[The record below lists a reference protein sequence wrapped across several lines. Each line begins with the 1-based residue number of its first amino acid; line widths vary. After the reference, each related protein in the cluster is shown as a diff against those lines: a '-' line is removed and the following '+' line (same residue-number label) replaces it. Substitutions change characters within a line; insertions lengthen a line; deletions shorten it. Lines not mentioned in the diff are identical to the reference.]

1 MNARTLGA
9 RGALALATTLLA
21 TTLAAAPAASV
32 DPVVAEEAADVA
44 ITSISPQVLTPD
56 ETLTVVARV
65 ENTTANDITVPTVR
79 LHVNRFRVVDRAG
92 ISGWADL
99 GPQEEAG
106 SIVATTVLD
115 EPIEAGTAR
124 NVRFRV
130 PGRELGFLDLPDT
143 WGPRGLA
150 VSVSDGEVPG
160 VIDVDRSFIL
170 WLSAPTVPQ
179 TRVSVVVPLTGNPVD
194 VPAWTVA
201 NGGAEGNGE
210 VADGEEQGGSDGGA
224 TAGAGPTGTAGVL
237 GTDAIGPLISAQGR
251 FSDVLAATGSR
262 SHVAFAVDPA
272 VVAASL
278 ASTDEAAQA
287 WTAELLGALDG
298 RDVFALGWADPDVA
312 ALARGRGTALLEG
325 ALELSTA
332 RAESLLGRS
341 ARLDL
346 AWPAGGLTDAQTL
359 EFVAQSGAR
368 AVVAAP
374 GVLTPRD
381 PDPGTSPTGRTTVTT
396 EAGPVVVLLPDAGL
410 VNAFVDPVGS
420 TPATVAQRLLAETA
434 VIAREQSTELR
445 HLVIALPREWH
456 PDPALAGAQLAAL
469 ENAPWVDPTS
479 VSALL
484 GTLDPRVDRVPLP
497 AQAPARDMLDAET
510 VTTLAERLEFAQA
523 FAPVLTDPDTFL
535 AQQAAQLLAPTAV
548 AWRTDPAGRTDLAA
562 RVIEEATARTVGLSV
577 VAGSDV
583 SLISA
588 RGEMPVTVS
597 NALADD
603 ARVVVELR
611 PHSGVLVAD
620 ETVEAL
626 VPAGE
631 QTTVRVPVQSV
642 ANGDVTIE
650 VVLLS
655 PEGRPVAPPSSFEV
669 RVRADWESVGTWVIA
684 ALLGVGFVAGIVRTV
699 RRGKTST
706 RVDAADVPEL
716 ARETGE

>member
-1 MNARTLGA
+1 MNARTVGA
-9 RGALALATTLLA
+9 RGALALAAALLA
-21 TTLAAAPAASV
+21 TTLAASPAAAQ
-32 DPVVAEEAADVA
+32 DPAIAEEGAEIT

-56 ETLTVVARV
+56 ETLAVIARV
-65 ENTTANDITVPTVR
+65 QNTTAEDIAEPTLR

-92 ISGWADL
+92 ISAWADL
-99 GPQEEAG
+99 GPQEDAG
-106 SIVATTVLD
+106 SVVATTVLED
-115 EPIEAGTAR
+115 PIEAGATR
-124 NVRFRV
+124 DVRFQV
-130 PGRELGFLDLPDT
+130 AGRDLGFLDLPDT

-150 VSVSDGEVPG
+150 VSVSDGAAPG
-160 VIDVDRSFIL
+160 ALDVDRSFIL
-170 WLSAPTVPQ
+170 WLSAPSVPQ

-194 VPAWTVA
+194 VPAWTISSGEGEM
-201 NGGAEGNGE
+201 GGEAADGGGPE
-210 VADGEEQGGSDGGA
+210 VADDETPE
-224 TAGAGPTGTAGVL
+224 GAGPAGTAGVL
-237 GTDAIGPLISAQGR
+237 GTEAIGPLISAQGR
-251 FSDVLAATGSR
+251 LAAVLAATAPR
-262 SHVAFAVDPA
+262 SHVAYAVDPA

-287 WTAELLGALDG
+287 WSEELLGALDG

-312 ALARGRGTALLEG
+312 ALARGGGTTLLDG
-325 ALELSTA
+325 ALALSAA
-332 RAESLLGRS
+332 RVESLLGRS
-341 ARLDL
+341 ARTDL
-346 AWPAGGLTDAQTL
+346 AWPAGGLADSETL
-359 EFVAQSGAR
+359 EFVAGSGAR

-374 GVLTPRD
+374 GVLTPT
-381 PDPGTSPTGRTTVTT
+381 GTVGGASPTGRTTVGT
-396 EAGPVVVLLPDAGL
+396 EAGPVVALVPDAGL
-410 VNAFVDPVGS
+410 VSAFTDPVGS
-420 TPATVAQRLLAETA
+420 TTATVAQRLLAETA

-456 PDPALAGAQLAAL
+456 PDPALTNVQLAAL
-469 ENAPWVDPTS
+469 EAAPWVDTTS

-484 GTLDPRVDRVPLP
+484 GSLDPRVARTGLP
-497 AQAPARDMLDAET
+497 TQAAARDMLDAET
-510 VTTLAERLEFAQA
+510 VSSLAERLEFAQD
-523 FAPVLTDPDTFL
+523 FSPVLTDPDTFL

-548 AWRTDPAGRTDLAA
+548 AWRADPAGRADLAE
-562 RVIEEATARTVGLSV
+562 RVIEEATARTIGLTV
-577 VAGSDV
+577 IAGSDV

-611 PHSGVLVAD
+611 PDSGVLVA
-620 ETVEAL
+620 EGTVEAL

-650 VVLLS
+650 VALLS
-655 PEGRPVAPPSSFEV
+655 PEGKPVAPPSSFEV
-669 RVRADWESVGTWVIA
+669 RVRADWESVGTWIIA
-684 ALLGVGFVAGIVRTV
+684 ALLGVGLVAGVIRTV